1 MNEYLLAFLYF
12 FILLTA
18 VVAVFLDDLLS
29 SFISLSVTGVLMAT
43 VFALLRAPDVALTQ
57 AIINSGLVTSLFLV
71 AYSRTQRTPPPDGEC
86 RECPFWLR
94 WPGAALVSALFAAVL
109 FRGLFVVSGER
120 IPGRASAHYLSH
132 TLEETGALNV
142 VAAILLDYRAF
153 DTLGET
159 TVIFTAVFGIS
170 LLLSGGRYVHSG
182 HGLSFI
188 VKRGMALL
196 TPFIL
201 LYAASILFLGHLTP
215 GGGFQ
220 GGSVFATAAILICVV
235 YGTNFEAARIS
246 PKTKET
252 FEAGG
257 AVLFVFIGLLGIAW
271 GGGFLANLSGPFSAG
286 TPGSLFSGGNMLL
299 LNLAVGMKVGAGLS
313 SIFYT
318 MIKILELED
327 DSWPS

>member
-1 MNEYLLAFLYF
+1 MSEPLLAFFYF
-12 FILLTA
+12 FILVTA
-18 VVAVFLDDLLS
+18 FVAVFLEDLLS
-29 SFISLSVTGVLMAT
+29 SFIALSVTGVLMAT

-57 AIINSGLVTSLFLV
+57 AIINSGLVTSLLLV
-71 AYSRTQRTPPPDGEC
+71 AYSQTRRTPLPSEEC
-86 RECPFWLR
+86 PECPFWLQ
-94 WPGAALVSALFAAVL
+94 WPSAALVCTLFAVFL
-109 FRGLFVVSGER
+109 FRGLYSLACVRELG
-120 IPGRASAHYLSH
+120 SAPAHFLAN

-159 TVIFTAVFGIS
+159 TVIFTAVSGIS
-170 LLLSGGRYVHSG
+170 LLLAGGRYVHSG
-182 HGLSFI
+182 RGLSFI

-220 GGSVFATAAILICVV
+220 GGSVFATVAILICVV
-235 YGTNFEAARIS
+235 YGTSFEAARIS

-252 FEAGG
+252 LESGG
-257 AVLFVFIGLLGIAW
+257 ALLFIVVGLSGAAW
-271 GGGFLANLSGPFSAG
+271 GTGFLANLSGPFLPG

-299 LNLAVGMKVGAGLS
+299 LNLAVGLKVGAGLS
-313 SIFYT
+313 SIFYA
-318 MIKILELED
+318 MIKILELEG
-327 DSWPS
+327 DSWQS